1 MKKLKVLI
9 VDDSALIRKILTEA
23 LTGDPS
29 IQVAGI
35 AANGKIALAKIPSVA
50 PDLIT
55 LDVEMPEMNGLETL
69 AEIRKLYPNL
79 PVIMFSTLTGPGT
92 QITVDALALGATD
105 YLAKPSNTGSL
116 EATVKAIRDELIPKI
131 KVFCK
136 QTCAVSFPASRAL
149 SGGYNLVN
157 GTGAASNLEALPQRV
172 TATGPGSASVP
183 WPTKPASR
191 PVSGPAARVDAVVI
205 GTSTGGPNALTQVLP
220 QLAADFPVPIL
231 IVQHM
236 PAGFTTRL
244 AERLDQLSKLS
255 VVEAAD
261 GMPIVPGRVYLA
273 PGNFHLTV
281 QRQGTLFKVKL
292 NQDAPE
298 CSCRPAVDVLFRS
311 ATQNWGGNLLSV
323 VLTGMGQDGMKG
335 CELIREAGGTILS
348 QDEASSV
355 VWGMPGAVCRAGLA
369 HEVLSLADMPAAIDR
384 YARRNR
390 SVGPLQALG
399 AK

>member
-9 VDDSALIRKILTEA
+9 VDDSALIRKMLTEA
-23 LTGDPS
+23 LSGDPS

-35 AANGKIALAKIPSVA
+35 AANGKIALSKIPSVA

-69 AEIRKLYPNL
+69 AEIRKLYPDL
-79 PVIMFSTLTGPGT
+79 PVIMFSTLTGPGS

-105 YLAKPSNTGSL
+105 YLAKPSNTGSID
-116 EATVKAIRDELIPKI
+116 ATIKAIREELIPKI

-136 QTCAVSFPASRAL
+136 QTCAVSFAASRPAG
-149 SGGYNLVN
+149 SGYNLATGSGAPSNVN
-157 GTGAASNLEALPQRV
+157 GLPNRI
-172 TATGPGSASVP
+172 ATNGSGSAVA
-183 WPTKPASR
+183 KPASR
-191 PVSGPAARVDAVVI
+191 QFSVPSPRIDAVVI

-220 QLAADFPVPIL
+220 KLAADFPVPIL

-236 PAGFTTRL
+236 PAGFTARL

-261 GMPIVPGRVYLA
+261 GMPIVPGRAYLA

-281 QRQGTLFKVKL
+281 QKKGASLYVKL
-292 NQDAPE
+292 NQEAPE

-311 ATQNWGGNLLSV
+311 AVQNWRGNLLSV

-335 CELIREAGGTILS
+335 CELIQEAGGTILS

-369 HEVLSLADMPAAIDR
+369 HEVLALDDVPAAIDR
-384 YARRNR
+384 YARRGR
-390 SVGPLQALG
+390 AIGSLQTLG
-399 AK
+399 AKQ